1 MRSPETSAAIACLS
15 FPMSSLIFLSL
26 LSLSGVALWLLAR
39 ESIDLSQRSQQLA
52 IIKLT
57 DSITLVLDSVHF
69 SMEQS
74 DLMLPITMASEA
86 TAMLKKDSHLAVLCS

>member
-1 MRSPETSAAIACLS
+1 
-15 FPMSSLIFLSL
+15 MSSLIILSL
-26 LSLSGVALWLLAR
+26 LSLSGVALLAR

-57 DSITLVLDSVHF
+57 DSITLVLDSVHC